1 MPIVKLTGSEAWDA
15 IYVICVDRRGVEKYE
30 FNEQG
35 RCVRLS
41 DTVAALLALAAITDV
56 IIAAH
61 GLCNHGDKAVSCYKK
76 WMEAMAMSTSAGLAA
91 LQHSRAAA
99 FRPLL
104 VGISW
109 SSQPYAPPTGQ
120 ECVNYVDDVV
130 TAGVD
135 ATRSAAPVAIV
146 AGGTAGLAAT
156 GGNFFGGAFGA
167 TLGATGA
174 VAKGGYKSVK
184 AAFCGALFDRFVLR
198 ATNVGAGF
206 CRRLLDRLQL
216 EAAGRSGPSAVGFH
230 LFGHSLGGHVV
241 LAALR
246 GRPPTGGAPPPPR
259 RAVDSVL
266 LVQAAVPADCFTA
279 GACYDG
285 LLSPAVAGVVVVTRS
300 ASDKALA
307 KRYRVCQPAPPPLGT
322 AGATGDVP
330 IWRTVLNAGSAV
342 DGTTLRRGRVTDVDA
357 TAVIRLREDAYVEN
371 CLAGSHANILSDE
384 VLDLLWAAVAAAV
397 A

>member
-41 DTVAALLALAAITDV
+41 DTVAALLASAAITDV

-120 ECVNYVDDVV
+120 ECVKYVDDVV

-167 TLGATGA
+167 TLGAAGA

-184 AAFCGALFDRFVLR
+184 AAFCGA
-198 ATNVGAGF
+198 
-206 CRRLLDRLQL
+206 C
-216 EAAGRSGPSAVGFH
+216 
-230 LFGHSLGGHVV
+230 LGGHVV

-307 KRYRVCQPAPPPLGT
+307 KRYRVCQPAPPPLGA